1 MRYFRQNLARKE
13 REIFREDKRFPV
25 EQIVGILK
33 QAEVGVP
40 LRELLILRNA
50 DGVCIDAVTRFS
62 PRPHG
67 ENLALPTART
77 RRPKFRIQGWR
88 RPTPKAQSRPQR
100 CPHL

>member
-1 MRYFRQNLARKE
+1 MR
-13 REIFREDKRFPV
+13 KRFSG

-50 DGVCIDAVTRFS
+50 DGGLLCIDAVTRFS

-77 RRPKFRIQGWR
+77 RHPRFRIKGRR

-100 CPHL
+100 CPHP